1 MVNQALTIFTIDG
14 EQCALRASEIELV
27 AKISELSIVP
37 AAPPEILGM
46 ANFRGR
52 AVVVFD
58 AGALMGKTKTGVRK
72 KIIVF
77 KNNDCAWAID
87 DVLDVI
93 TAPVTVKNLTVGQM
107 AAVGAI
113 SEGIIEIE
121 DKHILLCSY
130 DNMNERRVK

>member
-1 MVNQALTIFTIDG
+1 
-14 EQCALRASEIELV
+14 
-27 AKISELSIVP
+27 
-37 AAPPEILGM
+37 M

-93 TAPVTVKNLTVGQM
+93 TVPVSVKNLTVGQM
-107 AAVGAI
+107 TAVGAI